1 MAKTKRVVVTLEM
14 HVQGFDVKEMDR
26 ATFWNKR
33 LGIDIGRDKI
43 KVVQSRAMVIRPQ
56 DDPA

>member
-1 MAKTKRVVVTLEM
+1 MAKTKRVVVTLEV
-14 HVQGFDVKEMDR
+14 HVKGFDVKDMDR
-26 ATFWNKR
+26 ASFWDTR
-33 LGIDIGRDKI
+33 LAEIGRKTL